1 MQYLQ
6 GLRDF
11 LYYWFINKKGFGKPE
26 ASMIA
31 NQVSRLKAE
40 LLLALL
46 SLCVD
51 LILKS
56 LTSLEL
62 RSCASSD
69 LCCSACLRVAACSC
83 SSLRSLECTET
94 YELNLALSLKLIR
107 NCLDECV
114 KNCLGILLGSTS
126 LCSHSFY

>member
-26 ASMIA
+26 ASINA
-31 NQVSRLKAE
+31 NQVSRLKAV

-56 LTSLEL
+56 LTSLERPVL
-62 RSCASSD
+62 A
-69 LCCSACLRVAACSC
+69 
-83 SSLRSLECTET
+83 
-94 YELNLALSLKLIR
+94 ALSEVSNVPKP
-107 NCLDECV
+107 
-114 KNCLGILLGSTS
+114 TS
-126 LCSHSFY
+126 